1 MKSIL
6 NKTRF
11 FLFPLVIFILVAS
24 SLLLIYSKADI
35 FFFINRHNSPLGDFI
50 FRYATW
56 LGDGVIIALISI
68 VLLFFRYR
76 WAIISMGVYLF
87 SGLIVQVMKRF
98 IFTDALRPYKVFGNT
113 PDLHL
118 VEGVKMYANH
128 SFPSGHTTS
137 AFGMFFILSW
147 LVPQRYLKILFF
159 LLAFLVAYSR
169 MYLSEHFLIDV
180 TVGSILGVASSLL
193 FIWWI
198 QSAKASWLDRSLM
211 DLFKNSDS

>member
-1 MKSIL
+1 MKNIL
-6 NKTRF
+6 NKNRY
-11 FLFPLVIFILVAS
+11 FLIPLLIFLLVSGSLLVIF
-24 SLLLIYSKADI
+24 SKAEI
-35 FFFINRHNSPLGDFI
+35 FFFINRNNSPTGDFV

-56 LGDGVIIALISI
+56 LGDGVIITLISI

-76 WAIISMGVYLF
+76 WAILSMEVYLF

-98 IFTDALRPYKVFGNT
+98 IFTNALRPYKVFGDT
-113 PDLHL
+113 PGLHL

-128 SFPSGHTTS
+128 SFPSGHTAS

-147 LVPQRYLKILFF
+147 LVPQRYLKVMFF

-180 TVGSILGVASSLL
+180 TVGSVIGVASAIL
-193 FIWWI
+193 FIWWM
-198 QSAKASWLDRSLM
+198 QLAKASWLDRSLM
-211 DLFKNSDS
+211 DLIKKSDS